1 MAIEPEL
8 ITLLDFLCEH
18 SPSKSRVMALIGP
31 HHGPRTLTAVLT
43 CKDKHHAYQAV
54 QLLRRALASRDTAAV
69 EEDLHALASALPDAP
84 ASSLRAATAHA
95 ASGTWPAPPGTTFC
109 PQDET
114 FGEDEETQGD
124 GTTISPES
132 EPPNGA
138 RLKDLP
144 GKVVR
149 IAHLR
154 EFYITDGDALIRAA
168 MDEGWE
174 PLPAS
179 ELDEDDPR
187 DLIGAVMTL
196 TESGGWITGAHTL
209 EDQSEARLLRAE
221 DGDELTDWSPAPVMT
236 LFHHGRR
243 LRRLASKAPTEEEQ
257 PDLVALFP
265 VKECSCEDEDCE
277 DCGWQLT
284 PRTADLLL
292 TSLSVLAD
300 QAYDDANELRD
311 QPVTKQRPGN
321 WELFTRLPALTWS
334 ANRSWRRRLARAFD
348 DLSDDLEH
356 GRWPQPSCTAE
367 EMALHLAIED
377 APSYLDD
384 IDTSDTAHSHLPEHH
399 DDYDWNAC
407 SDLFFQDHDV
417 LLLFDARL
425 DGIEDPDGDVNQ
437 HMGMGDLRTA
447 AWFEPFG
454 YPPAR
459 DPKRGFRR

>member
-1 MAIEPEL
+1 MVTEPDPTPL
-8 ITLLDFLCEH
+8 FDFLCEH

-31 HHGPRTLTAVLT
+31 YDGPRSLTAVLT

-54 QLLRRALASRDTAAV
+54 QLLRRALAARDTAAV
-69 EEDLHALASALPDAP
+69 AEDLQALASALPHAP
-84 ASSLRAATAHA
+84 ASSLHTAATHA
-95 ASGTWPAPPGTTFC
+95 ASGTWPAPAGTTFC
-109 PQDET
+109 VPDENSE
-114 FGEDEETQGD
+114 EDEETQGD
-124 GTTISPES
+124 QAVTSPEPES
-132 EPPNGA
+132 PFGA

-154 EFYITDGDALIRAA
+154 EFHITDEDALIRAA

-179 ELDEDDPR
+179 ELAEDDPR
-187 DLIGAVMTL
+187 DVIGAVMTL
-196 TESGGWITGAHTL
+196 TDSGSWITGADTL
-209 EDQSEARLLRAE
+209 EDQSEAELLHAE
-221 DGDELTDWSPAPVMT
+221 DGDELADWSPVPVT
-236 LFHHGRR
+236 THFHHGWQ
-243 LRRLASKAPTEEEQ
+243 LRRPVSDTPTEEEG
-257 PDLVALFP
+257 PDLTALFP

-300 QAYDDANELRD
+300 QAYDDADDLRD
-311 QPVTKQRPGN
+311 QPLTKQRPGN

-334 ANRSWRRRLARAFD
+334 ADRSWRRRMARAFD

-384 IDTSDTAHSHLPEHH
+384 IDTRDTAHGHLPEHR

-417 LLLFDARL
+417 LMLFDARL
-425 DGIEDPDGDVNQ
+425 DGIEDPDGEVNQ
-437 HMGMGDLRTA
+437 RLGMGDLRAA

-454 YPPAR
+454 HPPAR
-459 DPKRGFRR
+459 DPERGFRR

>member
-1 MAIEPEL
+1 MAAEPEL
-8 ITLLDFLCEH
+8 TPLFDFLCEH

-31 HHGPRTLTAVLT
+31 YDGPRSLTGVLT

-54 QLLRRALASRDTAAV
+54 QLLLRALAST
-69 EEDLHALASALPDAP
+69 LPDAP
-84 ASSLRAATAHA
+84 ASSLRTATAHA
-95 ASGTWPAPPGTTFC
+95 ASGTWPAPAGTTFC
-109 PQDET
+109 PPDENL
-114 FGEDEETQGD
+114 GEDEEMQGD
-124 GTTISPES
+124 ETTTSPES
-132 EPPNGA
+132 ETPHGA

-154 EFYITDGDALIRAA
+154 EFHITDEDALIRAA

-196 TESGGWITGAHTL
+196 TESDDWITGADTL
-209 EDQSEARLLRAE
+209 EDQSEAGLLRAE
-221 DGDELTDWSPAPVMT
+221 DGDELTDWSPVPVT
-236 LFHHGRR
+236 THFHHGWR
-243 LRRLASKAPTEEEQ
+243 LRRPVSDTATEEER

-300 QAYDDANELRD
+300 QAYDDAGELRD
-311 QPVTKQRPGN
+311 QPVTSQRRGN
-321 WELFTRLPALTWS
+321 WEVFTRLPALTWS
-334 ANRSWRRRLARAFD
+334 AGRTWRRRMARAFD

-356 GRWPQPSCTAE
+356 GQWPQPSCTAE

-384 IDTSDTAHSHLPEHH
+384 IDTRDTAHSHLPEHR

-417 LLLFDARL
+417 LMLFDARL

-437 HMGMGDLRTA
+437 RLGMGDLRA
-447 AWFEPFG
+447 EAWFEPFG

>member
-1 MAIEPEL
+1 MATEPEL
-8 ITLLDFLCEH
+8 TRLFDFLCEH

-31 HHGPRTLTAVLT
+31 YDGPRSLTGVLT

-54 QLLRRALASRDTAAV
+54 QLLRRALASRDAAAV
-69 EEDLHALASALPDAP
+69 AEDLQALAAALPHAP
-84 ASSLRAATAHA
+84 ASSLRTAAAHA
-95 ASGTWPAPPGTTFC
+95 ASGTWPAPAGTTFC
-109 PQDET
+109 PPDENS
-114 FGEDEETQGD
+114 GEDEGTQRHQAA
-124 GTTISPES
+124 TSPEPES
-132 EPPNGA
+132 PYGT
-138 RLKDLP
+138 RLKDLA

-149 IAHLR
+149 IAQLR
-154 EFYITDGDALIRAA
+154 EFHITDEDALIRAA
-168 MDEGWE
+168 MDEDWQ

-196 TESGGWITGAHTL
+196 TESGGWITGADTL
-209 EDQSEARLLRAE
+209 EDQSEAGLLRAE
-221 DGDELTDWSPAPVMT
+221 DGDELTDWSPVPVT
-236 LFHHGRR
+236 PHFHHGRR
-243 LRRLASKAPTEEEQ
+243 LRQLASNTPTEEDR
-257 PDLVALFP
+257 PDLAALFP

-300 QAYDDANELRD
+300 QAYDDADELRD
-311 QPVTKQRPGN
+311 RPVTRQRPGN
-321 WELFTRLPALTWS
+321 WEVFTRLPALTWS
-334 ANRSWRRRLARAFD
+334 ADQSWRRRMARAFD
-348 DLSDDLEH
+348 DLSDELEH
-356 GRWPQPSCTAE
+356 GHWPQPSCTAE
-367 EMALHLAIED
+367 EMALHMAIED

-384 IDTSDTAHSHLPEHH
+384 IDTRDATHSHLPEYR

-417 LLLFDARL
+417 LMLFDARL

-437 HMGMGDLRTA
+437 RLGMGDLRAA

-454 YPPAR
+454 HPPAR
-459 DPKRGFRR
+459 NPERGFRR